1 MPVSLRDQ
9 VTEARTRWKLLTLYQ
24 KFEHAVI
31 IILTGLISL
40 VVALAVWNLVL
51 KILVSIT
58 SSGFDPT
65 DYAVFQALFGMIFTV
80 IIALEFKRS
89 LLVVAERRHGIV
101 QVRTVILLACSL
113 SYASSSSLISPPP
126 RRRSCLPS
134 RRRFCPSAPSIGSCA
149 TRTDASAPELDDC
162 GCCHED
168 IDCQP
173 SYGE

>member
-1 MPVSLRDQ
+1 MPVSFRDQ
-9 VTEARTRWKLLTLYQ
+9 LKEARTRWKPLTLYQ

-31 IILTGLISL
+31 LILTGLIAL

-101 QVRTVILLACSL
+101 QVRTVILLALLAIVRKLIIIDLATTEAAQLFALSAAILSL
-113 SYASSSSLISPPP
+113 GAVYWLVRDQD
-126 RRRSCLPS
+126 RRER
-134 RRRFCPSAPSIGSCA
+134 A
-149 TRTDASAPELDDC
+149 
-162 GCCHED
+162 
-168 IDCQP
+168 
-173 SYGE
+173 